1 MKSEIED
8 VPMAAGKK
16 LAQLLIDSDLDSLR
30 VRTENLE
37 TLEKI
42 DALIFVGSSF
52 TGKSTLVDAVRN
64 AITQDPQVLGRLT
77 VPKRIIT
84 RPQRQNDNLLEN
96 DFRSP
101 EDYATMVRNGE
112 VDFHWVR
119 KMEGTRTES
128 YGFLPP
134 EPGRVPVY
142 SANNAVVNNKESVT
156 PNSLLERSLLIA
168 VYAPENTRKRR
179 LIDRSPD
186 LVTQKPQEVTYRLS
200 DKAVSMYPESHVVV
214 KNFGRYQSR
223 TKSDVVSLMK
233 LLVQG
238 VI

>member
-8 VPMAAGKK
+8 VPMATGKK

-30 VRTENLE
+30 IRTKNLE

-42 DALIFVGSSF
+42 DAIIFVGSSF
-52 TGKSTLVDAVRN
+52 TGKSTLVDAARN
-64 AITQDPQVLGRLT
+64 AIAQDPSVLGRLS

-96 DFRSP
+96 DFRSST
-101 EDYATMVRNGE
+101 EYATMVQNGE
-112 VDFHWVR
+112 VDVHWVR

-134 EPGRVPVY
+134 ESGTVPVY
-142 SANNAVVNNKESVT
+142 SANNAVVNNKESVN
-156 PNSLLERSLLIA
+156 PNTLLEKSLLIT

-179 LIDRSPD
+179 LFDRSPD
-186 LVTQKPQEVTYRLS
+186 LVAQKPEEVTYRLA
-200 DKAVSMYPESHVVV
+200 DKAVSMYPESHIVV